1 MGYKGHPG
9 VSDRDVG
16 NVPDK
21 NPEIACDSCDE
32 IERYEDI
39 KGDWKYKWTGKYQQE
54 LRCPDCQDGTEDGT
68 V

>member
-21 NPEIACDSCDE
+21 NPELSCDGCGE
-32 IERYEDI
+32 TQRLESI
-39 KGDWKYKWTGKYQQE
+39 KGVWKYKRAEGYEQY
-54 LRCPDCQDGTEDGT
+54 LRCLDCQDGTEDGT